1 MFRRI
6 TKGRNAA
13 RCVALALLS
22 LFVVACGSS
31 SGSGGSG
38 GSSNSAS
45 SGGSGSSSSSK
56 PINVLFISS
65 NEGANAIS
73 SLAQQKILQTLV
85 SQWNASGG
93 IIGRKVNLI
102 IKDDGGTAT
111 NGVSILRDELA
122 STHIDFVLN
131 LQDEFAEAPIL
142 KQEKILNGAEGGI
155 AALDDQ
161 STYPYTFGD
170 VTVTSAYTMADDYWF
185 LQHNYHKIAFI
196 YASDFVTTPFVSTFE
211 STLKSFPTLKLVG
224 TRSIQSTQVD
234 TTPQLTALRA
244 ENPDVLVVE
253 GLPPSYGAIM
263 RDLANLGWHVPVLLS
278 PGGIADTEAPTS
290 VDPPADLK
298 GVECL
303 SYRDSLLPN
312 GQPPASDEQL
322 ITKLHQVL
330 GAKLPYS
337 FRSYMFEWDE
347 ALMIKVA
354 FEGAKSTDSDKAR
367 AYLESLA
374 SNYPNPNPFYQH
386 VDLTSKDHYPH
397 DYSGFVFVNCGEPT
411 NKDGLFQF
419 AQYVPWP
426 ASMHVAPY
434 PGS

>member
-1 MFRRI
+1 MFRRS

-22 LFVVACGSS
+22 LVVVACGSS
-31 SGSGGSG
+31 SSSSGSGGS
-38 GSSNSAS
+38 AS
-45 SGGSGSSSSSK
+45 SGSSSSSGGSGK

-65 NEGANAIS
+65 NEGANAIGS
-73 SLAQQKILQTLV
+73 VAQEKILQYLTG
-85 SQWNASGG
+85 QWNASGG
-93 IIGRKVNLI
+93 ILGRKVNLI
-102 IKDDGGTAT
+102 IKDDGGNAT
-111 NGVSILRDELA
+111 NGVSILRDELT
-122 STHIDFVLN
+122 STHLDFVLN
-131 LQDEFAEAPIL
+131 LADEFAEAPIL
-142 KQEKILNGAEGGI
+142 KEDKILNGAEGGI

-170 VTVTSAYTMADDYWF
+170 VTVTSAYTQADDYWF
-185 LQHNYHKIAFI
+185 LQHGYHKIAFI
-196 YASDFVTTPFVSTFE
+196 YADDFVTTPFVQTFE
-211 STLKSFPTLKLVG
+211 QTLKSFPTLKLVG
-224 TRSIQSTQVD
+224 TRSIESTQVD

-244 ENPDVLVVE
+244 DNPDVLVVE

-263 RDLANLGWHVPVLLS
+263 RDLTNLGWHVPVLLS

-290 VDPPADLK
+290 VVPAADLK

-322 ITKLHQVL
+322 ITLLHKVL
-330 GAKLPYS
+330 GPSLPYS

-347 ALMIKVA
+347 ALMIKVG
-354 FEGAKSTDSDKAR
+354 FDGAKSTNSDAVR
-367 AYLESLA
+367 TYLQSL
-374 SNYPNPNPFYQH
+374 STNYPNPNPFYQH
-386 VDLTSKDHYPH
+386 IDLNTQNHYPH

-411 NKDGLFQF
+411 TKDGLFKF

-426 ASMHVAPY
+426 ASLNVTPY